1 MLAICTSGRC
11 PCDKRRH
18 VPGRD
23 VPGPCHGRPVDRS
36 AAITVSDE
44 FADRR
49 WMAVHRFRAVTPAES
64 GVGQPCPA
72 MRVAAP
78 ITLFGAAQAAK
89 TGDHL
94 AAQIGGD
101 ARLI

>member
-1 MLAICTSGRC
+1 M
-11 PCDKRRH
+11 
-18 VPGRD
+18 
-23 VPGPCHGRPVDRS
+23 
-36 AAITVSDE
+36 SDE

-49 WMAVHRFRAVTPAES
+49 WMAVQHRFRAVTPAES

-72 MRVAAP
+72 MRVAAH

-94 AAQIGGD
+94 AAQKSQLGGSVRFARVEGQSQCVSRSIGSPGFLPNIH
-101 ARLI
+101 ARYDGRPA